1 VEFTIL
7 CPIDGEIQVG
17 VEDMRSVIIRDR
29 ERADITFACP
39 HCGTEIGV
47 TAIVPA
53 FLLAAIESLALEEG
67 DGRSGTVFVSREPLA
82 PPVQHVEMGDSL
94 AEAYCEYFRRQLA
107 SVETVDDVLDEIDS
121 RSHQR

>member
-1 VEFTIL
+1 MEFTVL

-29 ERADITFACP
+29 DRADITFACP
-39 HCGTEIGV
+39 LCGTQIGV

-67 DGRSGTVFVSREPLA
+67 DAAGTVLVSREPAEPLEH
-82 PPVQHVEMGDSL
+82 QVELDDSL

-107 SVETVDDVLDEIDS
+107 GVDTVDDVLDEIDS